1 MAIIERFEC
10 NLKKSID
17 NLKLRR
23 FKAKDIL
30 MTKIDLDSQA
40 EMLIAKTKHYLITTM
55 GRVSDEANPDEFYRA
70 LSYALREEIMINW
83 LATSRTQALHDVRTL
98 YYLSMEYLPG
108 RIFSNNIDN
117 ISASSILSAVFQKMN
132 RNYSDIVEREPDP
145 GLGNGGL
152 GRLASCFL
160 DSLATLH
167 LPAKAYGLRYQYGIF
182 EQQLWDGVQ
191 IEAPDCWLLNENP
204 WEFRRDLRKVTVKY
218 CGHSTASK
226 NIHGDEI
233 QMLEGHEEVWALPY
247 DVPIVGY
254 SKDNPFSVITL
265 RLWTTKES
273 PRNFQLQKYN
283 AGRLDQAAENT
294 TLTDVLYPSDHH
306 ETGKRVRLKQE
317 FLLVS
322 ASLQDIIRHYLSN
335 HDNFRAFADKVR
347 IQINDTHPSMIIAE
361 LIRILTKN
369 HDIPWKMAV
378 DITMEC
384 VGYTN
389 HTILSEALEQWDQGL
404 FNYLLP
410 RQYKIIERLNLEF
423 CNNIRQRYP
432 NDEDKIRRMSILENG
447 KVRMANLAA
456 IGSHSING
464 VAALHTEILKKSV
477 FKDYYDLFPE
487 RFVNITNGVTQRRW
501 LLHSNPGLAKF
512 ITERIGDGW
521 ITDFPQ
527 IKKLADFA
535 NDPVSQEELMSIKK
549 KNKINLID
557 YLNQHNRLR
566 NIKGEAVMQ
575 SPLIDPNSLF
585 DVQVKRI
592 HEYKRQLMNILH
604 VVMMYQEICSNPQH
618 QRIKRTL
625 IFAGKAAAG
634 YVTAKDIISL
644 IHCVGRKINKDP
656 AVGNTLKV
664 VYIENYNV
672 SRAEII
678 IPAADLSEQISTA
691 GTEAS
696 GTGNMK
702 LAING
707 ALTIGTDDGANIEMR
722 EQISDQWWP
731 FGFGCSSN
739 EISNMLADGT
749 YHPIEVYE
757 KNPSIKKAVDS
768 LRDGSFA
775 NNDSEHRVFCDLYRK
790 LIESQNGDNP
800 DHYFILKDLESY
812 FNTQNKV
819 EKLYI
824 NPNKWAEYVLHNI
837 AGMGN
842 FSTDISIKNYCEKI
856 WGLQPCP
863 AELEI
868 LEGIRHEY
876 SMIDKCRIY

>member
-1 MAIIERFEC
+1 
-10 NLKKSID
+10 
-17 NLKLRR
+17 
-23 FKAKDIL
+23 
-30 MTKIDLDSQA
+30 MTKLDLDYQA

-83 LATSRTQALHDVRTL
+83 LATSRTQTQYDVKTL

-117 ISASSILSAVFQKMN
+117 INASSILSILFQKMN
-132 RNYSDIVEREPDP
+132 RNYSDIIDKEPDP

-160 DSLATLH
+160 DSLATQH

-218 CGHSTASK
+218 CGHSIASK

-254 SKDNPFSVITL
+254 SKDNSFSVVTL

-273 PRNFQLQKYN
+273 PRNFQLQRYN

-335 HDNFRAFADKVR
+335 HDNFRAFTDKVR

-361 LIRILTKN
+361 LIRTLTKN

-423 CNNIRQRYP
+423 CNTIRQRYP

-464 VAALHTEILKKSV
+464 VAALHTEILKNSV
-477 FKDYYDLFPE
+477 FKDYYELFPE

-527 IKKLADFA
+527 IKKLAEFA

-549 KNKINLID
+549 KNKISLID

-575 SPLIDPNSLF
+575 SPLMDPNSLF

-634 YVTAKDIISL
+634 YMTAKDIISF
-644 IHCVGRKINKDP
+644 IHCAGRKINKDP

-731 FGFGCSSN
+731 FRFGCSSN
-739 EISNMLADGT
+739 EISKMLADGT
-749 YHPIEVYE
+749 YHPGEIYE

-775 NNDSEHRVFCDLYRK
+775 SNDAEHGAFCNLYRK
-790 LIESQNGDNP
+790 LVESQDGDIP
-800 DHYFILKDLESY
+800 DRYFILKDLESY

-819 EKLYI
+819 EKLYV
-824 NPNKWAEYVLHNI
+824 NPNKWAEYVIHNI

-863 AELEI
+863 ANVEI